1 MIHELKILPEHFWP
15 VVHDDKKAE
24 VRLNDRGFKTDDF
37 LRLSEWTPDDGYTGK
52 VVVRIVTHV
61 ADLSSWKENYV
72 LLSMRKLS

>member
-15 VVHDDKKAE
+15 VVEDYKKAE
-24 VRLNDRGFKTDDF
+24 VGFNDRGFKTDDF
-37 LRLSEWTPDDGYTGK
+37 LRLREWTPDEGYTGK
-52 VVVRIVTHV
+52 VVVRAVTHV